1 MVFVEESEARETRAG
16 LSWRASSAGL
26 LGRSLVVVVA
36 VVVEGSRRLAREGL
50 LLKVSLA
57 GEAESEVGAGS
68 AGGREVII
76 INWNLARSS
85 GRPWP

>member
-1 MVFVEESEARETRAG
+1 MEESEARETSPGRC
-16 LSWRASSAGL
+16 WRASTAGL
-26 LGRSLVVVVA
+26 FGRILDESRR
-36 VVVEGSRRLAREGL
+36 EGGRLAREGL
-50 LLKVSLA
+50 LLKKSLA
-57 GEAESEVGAGS
+57 GEAERESEVGAGS